1 MVISISKQVGLLIFS
16 FISGILTGVF
26 FDVYRVIRGSQ
37 NVNFIVKVI
46 EDILFWCLAG
56 ILVFLFLLYNNYAFI
71 GAYVYL
77 WIAIGI
83 YVYLIYISK
92 HIINIIKN
100 IIKYTSKFFRV
111 TINIII
117 YPIKSILYK
126 INK

>member
-1 MVISISKQVGLLIFS
+1 MVISISKQLGLLIFS
-16 FISGILTGVF
+16 FISGILTGVL

-100 IIKYTSKFFRV
+100 IIKYTGKFFRV